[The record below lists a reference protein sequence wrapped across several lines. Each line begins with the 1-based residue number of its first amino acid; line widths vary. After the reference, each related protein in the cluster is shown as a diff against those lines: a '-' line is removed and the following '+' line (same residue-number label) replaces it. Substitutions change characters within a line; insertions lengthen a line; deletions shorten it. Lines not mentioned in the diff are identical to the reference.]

1 MPVGELFEVRLG
13 NQDESPNPLPV
24 PVPAGEPIT
33 LRLLNTSPAI
43 VHSMK
48 LWDGNPLGSSD
59 AILLGETG
67 DMGPSAERDVAVVL
81 SAGKHLLMCE
91 YYSCGLTDSIE
102 ARAAETAGG

>member
-1 MPVGELFEVRLG
+1 M
-13 NQDESPNPLPV
+13 
-24 PVPAGEPIT
+24 PAGEPIT

-67 DMGPSAERDVAVVL
+67 DMGPSAERDVTVVL
-81 SAGKHLLMCE
+81 SAGKYLLMCE
-91 YYSCGLTDSIE
+91 YHYSCGLTDSIE